1 MTLEGKSDL
10 ITFDGG
16 ALVCDMLVDASA
28 AHTLQLTEFPIEGG
42 ATISDHAIFRPFTL
56 ELTLMQTETPL
67 EVLAGFSV
75 ASQDL
80 EYRTR
85 PDGRQT
91 TTLNVRQRAGV
102 PVNVNQLIGAVTSRL
117 AGAGGPLQVDGV
129 KADTALAAQPLKV
142 TALTAN
148 APVERVNEFYANL
161 LSLMLGVTPVNIT
174 VKGAT
179 HIDMIITSL
188 TRTDAA
194 GQVGAA
200 RFQLALQRVSTVF
213 TQTVELPPVPEATRK
228 QSRGKKD
235 GAVPTPEKRV
245 SVNEKLRRKGVD
257 VVDSAVDAIGGV
269 FTP

>member
-1 MTLEGKSDL
+1 MALEGGSDL

-28 AHTLQLTEFPIEGG
+28 AHTLQLTQFPIEGG
-42 ATISDHAIFRPFTL
+42 ATISDHAIQQPFTL

-67 EVLAGFSV
+67 DAVEGFSV

-80 EYRTR
+80 DYRTR
-85 PDGRQT
+85 PDGRQS
-91 TTLNVRQRAGV
+91 TTLNVRTNDRF
-102 PVNVNQLIGAVTSRL
+102 PVNVNQLIGAVTSRIAT
-117 AGAGGPLQVDGV
+117 AGPIVVDGV
-129 KADTALAAQPLKV
+129 KADAPIQAQPLRV

-161 LSLMLGVTPVNIT
+161 LSLMLGVTPVNVT

-179 HIDMIITSL
+179 HIDMVITSL
-188 TRTDAA
+188 TRTDSPN
-194 GQVGAA
+194 QFGAA
-200 RFQLALQRVSTVF
+200 RFQVQLQRVSTVF

-235 GAVPTPEKRV
+235 GKPATPAEEDTIA
-245 SVNEKLRRKGVD
+245 SKLFDKGVD
-257 VVDSAVDAIGGV
+257 LTDSVVNV